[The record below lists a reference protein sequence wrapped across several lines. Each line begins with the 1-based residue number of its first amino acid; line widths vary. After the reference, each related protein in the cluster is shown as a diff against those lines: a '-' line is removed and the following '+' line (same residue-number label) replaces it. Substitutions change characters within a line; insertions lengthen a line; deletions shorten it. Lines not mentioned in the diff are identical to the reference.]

1 MYNKASSHEAFSK
14 NNIRHTYTQKTH
26 HLNLLKAVVK
36 AVGGAF
42 THWSFHGEGCEWG
55 QKRVSMSSVDEEK
68 QQQRFIKQILHKDQK
83 TAIATS
89 VSISTAHKQQIN
101 HSRREHF

>member
-26 HLNLLKAVVK
+26 HLNLKAVVR

-42 THWSFHGEGCEWG
+42 THCGVSEVRAVSG
-55 QKRVSMSSVDEEK
+55 QKRVSVSSVDEEM
-68 QQQRFIKQILHKDQK
+68 QQKCFIKQILHKKDQK

-89 VSISTAHKQQIN
+89 V
-101 HSRREHF
+101 

>member
-1 MYNKASSHEAFSK
+1 M
-14 NNIRHTYTQKTH
+14 
-26 HLNLLKAVVK
+26 
-36 AVGGAF
+36 
-42 THWSFHGEGCEWG
+42 
-55 QKRVSMSSVDEEK
+55 SMSSVDEEK
-68 QQQRFIKQILHKDQK
+68 QQQQECFIKQILHKDQK

>member
-1 MYNKASSHEAFSK
+1 M
-14 NNIRHTYTQKTH
+14 
-26 HLNLLKAVVK
+26 
-36 AVGGAF
+36 
-42 THWSFHGEGCEWG
+42 
-55 QKRVSMSSVDEEK
+55 SMSSVDEEM
-68 QQQRFIKQILHKDQK
+68 QQQQKCFIKQILHKDQK